1 MSIRK
6 LMGRFAI
13 TALTVGL
20 IGTVPVIAGYHSF
33 DDGYAYNYVNRSN
46 GLKHCDAG
54 TVHENGGYAS
64 LYVTTNYND
73 GQVDGYWSD
82 IMIGRVHYESP
93 WEDAADYESVHRL
106 HNGRTTGATEICYL
120 SED

>member
-1 MSIRK
+1 M
-6 LMGRFAI
+6 
-13 TALTVGL
+13 
-20 IGTVPVIAGYHSF
+20 
-33 DDGYAYNYVNRSN
+33 
-46 GLKHCDAG
+46 KHCDAG

-73 GQVDGYWSD
+73 GQVDGYWSGL
-82 IMIGRVHYESP
+82 IRNRAHYKSP

-106 HNGRTTGATEICYL
+106 YYEIDRQAYETAYL